1 MAGIFRRAYFP
12 PQKKRYA
19 QGTTTASVT
28 MAPGVGLLV
37 FTGFAPALTIG
48 TGVAVAPG
56 LGRVA
61 FAGNAADFENGT
73 GNTATPDA
81 GVVEFTGYAPTFST
95 QPPALAP
102 GLGVAALTGYMPDVT
117 GNAVAILAPGVGRL
131 QFFGRQPDVIG
142 NEPVVAGGA
151 DDVSRRNWLDWKKNR
166 RPKKQAPAAP
176 EPPKIPPG
184 TPVFAELLA
193 FLEQM
198 EQARLAQPKLTPEE
212 QAADDA
218 EVERL
223 LMGSDH

>member
-19 QGTTTASVT
+19 KGTTTASVT
-28 MAPGVGLLV
+28 MAPGVGSLV
-37 FTGFAPALTIG
+37 FTGLAPALTIG

-56 LGRVA
+56 VGLLA
-61 FAGNAADFENGT
+61 FVGNVVDFENGT

-81 GVVEFTGYAPTFST
+81 GVVEFTGFAPTFST

-102 GLGVAALTGYMPDVT
+102 GLGSVAITGQMPDVT
-117 GNAVAILAPGVGRL
+117 GNAVAILAPGTGRV
-131 QFFGRQPDVIG
+131 QFSGWQPDVTG
-142 NEPVVAGGA
+142 AVPVVTGGA

-166 RPKKQAPAAP
+166 RPKKEVPVAPQ
-176 EPPKIPPG
+176 PPAIPAG

-198 EQARLAQPKLTPEE
+198 ERERLAQPQLTPEE